1 MRTFITFWL
10 THATKVVFYGLTT
23 AVAGVKLFFW
33 GITTGSGNTFKGIP
47 ILKCKPGS
55 RIQIGNRNI
64 FNSTEQSNLVGI
76 NRRCIIATH
85 RKTAT
90 LSIGNG
96 CGFSGTTIGAFE
108 KIEIGD
114 NVICGA
120 NTLITDSDWHGIKP
134 DERAG
139 IFAASKPVRIE
150 RNVWLGVNAVVL
162 KGVTIGENTVIAAN
176 AVVTKSIPANVIA
189 GGNPCVVIKNLIP
202 ANA

>member
-1 MRTFITFWL
+1 MSFFTFWL
-10 THATKVVFYGLTT
+10 THFAKAVCYKLTT
-23 AVAGVKLFFW
+23 AVTVMKLFFW
-33 GITTGSGNTFKGIP
+33 GIHAGSRNYFKGVP

-85 RKTAT
+85 TKTAN

-108 KIEIGD
+108 NIEIGD
-114 NVICGA
+114 NVICGG
-120 NTLITDSDWHGIKP
+120 NTVITDSDWHGIKP

-139 IFAASKPVRIE
+139 VFAVSKPVKIE
-150 RNVWLGVNAVVL
+150 RNVWLGLNAIVL

-176 AVVTKSIPANVIA
+176 SVVTKSIPANVIA
-189 GGNPCVVIKNLIP
+189 GGNPCVVIKNLP
-202 ANA
+202 SNA